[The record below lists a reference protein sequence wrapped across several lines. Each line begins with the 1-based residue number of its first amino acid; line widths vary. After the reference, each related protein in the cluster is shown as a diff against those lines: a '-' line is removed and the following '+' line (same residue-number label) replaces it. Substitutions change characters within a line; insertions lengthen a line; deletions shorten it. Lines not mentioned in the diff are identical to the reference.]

1 MRRIYNDLHDRV
13 VSHVRRAHRACR
25 VAMCGRGQSISLNAV
40 PSLIL
45 KVALGITHA
54 DVGAGSWQ
62 EVHSHH
68 GHEPNC
74 GQCECD
80 ILDQISR
87 RRGPIISQP
96 LSSSP
101 QVELSGG
108 D

>member
-1 MRRIYNDLHDRV
+1 MVAKKVSSQTGQADPVLIIICSRDGIDFGLMYICICNAMTDRE
-13 VSHVRRAHRACR
+13 VRAA
-25 VAMCGRGQSISLNAV
+25 INA
-40 PSLIL
+40 
-45 KVALGITHA
+45 
-54 DVGAGSWQ
+54 GASDWH